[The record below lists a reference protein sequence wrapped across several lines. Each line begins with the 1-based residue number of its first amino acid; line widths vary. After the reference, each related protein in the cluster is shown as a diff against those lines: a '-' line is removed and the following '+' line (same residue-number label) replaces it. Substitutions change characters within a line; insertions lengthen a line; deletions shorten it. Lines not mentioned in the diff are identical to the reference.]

1 MHGTGHQQPPPLPAN
16 APDQGAANPDTFQD
30 TLNPYAA
37 PAARTAGPLGA
48 PATLGGRG
56 ERLVAA
62 FLDGLLYSIGF
73 VPMLAVAIAYGEQ
86 QDPPPIFFVAVLVGG
101 AIWLGLFVYNLL
113 LLQREGQTIGKRWLK
128 LRILRADGSRADLG
142 RIFALRML
150 VPGLIGAV
158 PCIGWL
164 FVIADAVTI
173 FGEQQ
178 RCIHDI
184 IADTIVVVA

>member
-1 MHGTGHQQPPPLPAN
+1 VHGTEDQQPPPLPPSAL
-16 APDQGAANPDTFQD
+16 DHGAANPGTVAD

-48 PATLGGRG
+48 PVTLGGRG

-62 FLDGLLYSIGF
+62 FLDGLLYGVGF
-73 VPMLAVAIAYGEQ
+73 VPMLAVVIVYGEQ
-86 QDPPPIFFVAVLVGG
+86 QEPPPIFYVAALVGG
-101 AIWLGLFVYNLL
+101 VIWLVLFVYNLL
-113 LLQREGQTIGKRWLK
+113 LLQREGQTIAKRWMK
-128 LRILRADGSRADLG
+128 LRIVRADGSRADLG

-158 PCIGWL
+158 PCLGWL
-164 FVIADAVTI
+164 FVIADALTI